1 MVSNRSR
8 ELQSPLAC
16 CFDCGI
22 DSFPEIGLIDRAPVP
37 CRVIQRHP
45 DKPVAVQITR
55 TATPSSVPWT
65 NCSAARRIWCGSG
78 RLTLYARFG
87 YKHWPAMLVRQR
99 RWLDR
104 ASGLRTRR
112 PGGCDMGS
120 LGPTHLISLLLAVAI
135 IAATCGFI
143 ASAVVRRNKRRAR
156 GFFLLG
162 FFCGLMA
169 GAILRGR
176 RRGLNALA
184 AVARRADGRPLRA
197 GIRRGTGRFAARAL
211 TFAAS
216 HVRLGLSP
224 PQWHRQLRM

>member
-1 MVSNRSR
+1 MLCAIRVPSTFR
-8 ELQSPLAC
+8 PLAR
-16 CFDCGI
+16 FAAPRNQ
-22 DSFPEIGLIDRAPVP
+22 PERESSNDYRIPPASTRLRSYRLPSPPPSRIRDN
-37 CRVIQRHP
+37 H
-45 DKPVAVQITR
+45 VA
-55 TATPSSVPWT
+55 
-65 NCSAARRIWCGSG
+65 GSG
-78 RLTLYARFG
+78 RLTLHARFG
-87 YKHWPAMLVRQR
+87 YKHWPAMLVRRR

-104 ASGLRTRR
+104 ASGLRRRR

-143 ASAVVRRNKRRAR
+143 ASAGVRRNKRRAR

-169 GAILRGR
+169 GAILRH
-176 RRGLNALA
+176 GLNALG
-184 AVARRADGRPLRA
+184 AVARCADVRPLRA

-211 TFAAS
+211 TFAPS
-216 HVRLGLSP
+216 YVRLGLSP